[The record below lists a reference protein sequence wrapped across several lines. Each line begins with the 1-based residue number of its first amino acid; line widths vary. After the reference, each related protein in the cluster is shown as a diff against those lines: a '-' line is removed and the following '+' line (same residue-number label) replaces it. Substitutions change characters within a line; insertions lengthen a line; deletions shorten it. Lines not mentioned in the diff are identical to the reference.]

1 MALNSPSLEKTGG
14 WYGFLNGIF
23 LIIYAVLLRLLNLVD
38 IPLLRVGFIF
48 ISLIFICL
56 AISSLKQGRG
66 GKIIYLSG
74 LGVGAV
80 TSIVASIMFGVFTIL
95 NIQFFNSRIMDVL
108 RSENIIAEHLTISSV
123 CMVITMFGI
132 VGGVI
137 GSFIA
142 MQYFKN
148 PDHKVAD

>member
-1 MALNSPSLEKTGG
+1 MALNSPSLEKTGA
-14 WYGFLNGIF
+14 WYGFLNGIC
-23 LIIYAVLLRLLNLVD
+23 LIIYAVLLQVLNLVD
-38 IPLLRVGFIF
+38 IPILRVGFII

-66 GKIIYLSG
+66 GKILYLSG

-80 TSIVASIMFGVFTIL
+80 TSIVSSILFGAFTIL
-95 NIQFFNSRIMDVL
+95 NIQFFNSHIMDVL
-108 RSENIIAEHLTISSV
+108 RSENILAEHLTISSV
-123 CMVITMFGI
+123 FMVITMFGI

-137 GSFIA
+137 GAFIA

-148 PDHKVAD
+148 PDHKVTD